1 MPDSAHNRHVAAALL
16 VSSSFP
22 PGAGG
27 IESYLEGL
35 CRRFGPAVTVLAPA
49 TRDGQALPRGLG
61 SAVHGY
67 AGPMVLPRRRVL
79 RAIQVAAADSGT
91 DRVLLGS
98 PFPLGLIGPKLKE
111 RGLRYGVIVHGAE
124 LLVPAAAPGLRSLL
138 VRSLQAAELVLPVSE
153 FTAARVR
160 SLLDGAPPM
169 AVLRAQVDLERFSPS
184 IDPTA
189 ARNRIGLRA
198 EDRVILCL
206 GRLVRRKGV
215 HRLLDALPELAA
227 RFPDVVVVVA
237 GTGPQERRLRRRAR
251 RLERVVFTG
260 RVAPKDAAELH
271 ASASVFAL
279 PVVDRWWGLDTEGL
293 GVALLEAQASGVPC
307 VTGRS
312 GGTPEAV
319 VHGKTGFVVDARNR
333 SELVQAFAY
342 LLENREAARTMGAAG
357 REHVARNFAA
367 QPLPRLLLD
376 WLECAPYDA

>member
-1 MPDSAHNRHVAAALL
+1 VPVSAHNRHVAVALL
-16 VSSSFP
+16 VSTSFP

-35 CRRFGPAVTVLAPA
+35 CRRLGPGVTVLAPA
-49 TRDGQALPRGLG
+49 TRDGRALPRGLG
-61 SAVHGY
+61 SRVHGY
-67 AGPMVLPRRRVL
+67 AGPMVVPGPRVL
-79 RAIQVAAADSGT
+79 RAIEAAAAAEGT
-91 DRVLLGS
+91 DRVLFGS
-98 PFPLGLIGPKLKE
+98 PFPLGLIGPRLKE

-124 LLVPAAAPGLRSLL
+124 MLVPAAAPGLRRLL

-160 SLLDGAPPM
+160 SLLEAAPPM

-184 IDPTA
+184 IDSTA
-189 ARNRIGLRA
+189 ALNRIGLRA

-206 GRLVRRKGV
+206 GRLVRRKGA

-227 RFPDVVVVVA
+227 SFPDVVVVVA
-237 GTGPQERRLRRRAR
+237 GTGPQGRRLRYRAR
-251 RLERVVFTG
+251 RVERVVFTG
-260 RVAPKDAAELH
+260 RVAPDDAAELH

-319 VHGKTGFVVDARNR
+319 VDGETGFVVDARNR
-333 SELVQAFAY
+333 SELVQALAY
-342 LLENREAARTMGAAG
+342 LLGNREAARAMGAAG

-376 WLECAPYDA
+376 WLGYAPYDA

>member
-1 MPDSAHNRHVAAALL
+1 VAAALL
-16 VSSSFP
+16 VSTSFP

-35 CRRFGPAVTVLAPA
+35 CRRLGPGVTVLAPA
-49 TRDGQALPRGLG
+49 TRDGQSPPRGLG

-67 AGPMVLPRRRVL
+67 AGRMVLPGHRVL
-79 RAIQVAAADSGT
+79 RAIEAAAAAAGT
-91 DRVLLGS
+91 DRVLFGS
-98 PFPLGLIGPKLKE
+98 PFPLGLIGPRLKG

-124 LLVPAAAPGLRSLL
+124 MLVPAAAPGLRRLL

-153 FTAARVR
+153 FTATRVR
-160 SLLDGAPPM
+160 SLLEAAPPM
-169 AVLRAQVDLERFSPS
+169 AVLRAQLDLERFSPS
-184 IDPTA
+184 IDSSA

-260 RVAPKDAAELH
+260 RVAPSDAAELH

-319 VHGKTGFVVDARNR
+319 VDGETGFVVDARNR
-333 SELVQAFAY
+333 SELVQALAY
-342 LLENREAARTMGAAG
+342 LLENREGARIMGAAG

-376 WLECAPYDA
+376 WLGCAPYDA